1 MKYAQVVSEPDL
13 DDVPEFFELLAESS
27 YVNEAR
33 MYDSNVSS
41 IDKPVAL
48 YEVDGDVDAFRDELH
63 GVSGLQEA
71 VAKPVTEGRFNLL
84 VVHDVE
90 EASIMEDVLRAVT
103 QKGIIVAKPVVYRN
117 GKVYSRIVG
126 SASTLQEAIGDF
138 PSEANFEIVTVGEFD
153 RSRDTPVSALT
164 DRQREAL
171 LVALDLG
178 YYEHPRQAT
187 HEDIAKRLG
196 CESNTASEHIQ
207 KAEAKVLN
215 EVLSFFDE

>member
-1 MKYAQVVSEPDL
+1 MKYAQVVAEPDL
-13 DDVPEFFELLAESS
+13 NDVPEFFRLIAESS
-27 YVNEAR
+27 YVSEAR
-33 MYDSNVSS
+33 MYDSNVTS

-63 GVSGLQEA
+63 GVSGVHEA

-117 GKVYSRIVG
+117 GKVHSRIVG
-126 SASTLQEAIGDF
+126 SASTLQDAITDF
-138 PSEANFEIVTVGEFD
+138 PSEANFEVVTVGEFD

-171 LVALDLG
+171 LAALDLG

-187 HEDIAKRLG
+187 HEDIAERLG

-215 EVLSFFDE
+215 EVLGFFDE

>member
-1 MKYAQVVSEPDL
+1 MKYAQVVSEPDP

-27 YVNEAR
+27 CVNEAR
-33 MYDSNVSS
+33 MYDSNVNS

-63 GVSGLQEA
+63 GVSGVREA

-103 QKGIIVAKPVVYRN
+103 HKGIIVAKPVVYRN
-117 GKVYSRIVG
+117 GKVHSRIVG
-126 SASTLQEAIGDF
+126 DASTLQEAITDF
-138 PSEANFEIVTVGEFD
+138 PSEANFEVVTVGEFD

-171 LVALDLG
+171 LAALDLG
-178 YYEHPRQAT
+178 YYEHPRGAT
-187 HEDIAKRLG
+187 HEDVAERLG

-207 KAEAKVLN
+207 KAEAKVLK